1 MGDGLWILAGVVF
14 LALVFDYI
22 NGMHNT
28 ANAIATVVG
37 TRVLTP
43 GKAIIMAAGLNFLG
57 AFLTTAVAKT
67 IGKGIVDP
75 NLITNGIVSGA
86 LLGAI
91 AWNLITW
98 WGGIPSSSS
107 HALIGGLMGSVW
119 AYHGLGALNWHGL
132 GKIIT
137 ALIVSPII
145 GLLGG
150 YLLMVAIL
158 WIFHKAHAGKVG
170 RAFKGMQIVSAA
182 SMALSHGSNDAQK
195 AMGIIT
201 LALFGAGVI
210 DAIVVPQWVIF
221 ACASAMAMGTAA
233 GGWRII
239 KTLGTRVLKRSP
251 AQGFAAES
259 SASLVIMAA
268 SHMGVPV
275 STTHVISST
284 IMGVGTAKRLT
295 AVRWEV
301 AGKML
306 VAWVLTIPA
315 SAFVAYACAFILKHL
330 G

>member
-1 MGDGLWILAGVVF
+1 
-14 LALVFDYI
+14 
-22 NGMHNT
+22 
-28 ANAIATVVG
+28 
-37 TRVLTP
+37 
-43 GKAIIMAAGLNFLG
+43 MAAGLNFLG

-239 KTLGTRVLKRSP
+239 KTLGPRVLKLSP

>member
-22 NGMHNT
+22 NGMHDT

-239 KTLGTRVLKRSP
+239 KTLGTRVLKLSP